1 MGLLLP
7 LLILTLAVV
16 PACLPSALTPPKRTP
31 EWKRF
36 LAQFTQ
42 VFLLLLIA
50 CGVLSVVA
58 YLLNK
63 DQTNLYLAAVLFVVV
78 FLTAYMQFHE
88 EGKALAVMDS
98 FSKMLAS
105 ECRVVRS
112 GREETLPTDQ
122 LVPGDVVKVQNGDR
136 IPADLVLLAC
146 RGLKA
151 ECSSLTGESLPV
163 NCNTAVSPE
172 KAPYFECKNVAFNT
186 SLCFDGTALGVVIR
200 TGDYTGIGTIA
211 KLASDTVVRPSTLQ
225 KEVGSF
231 VKLVAIVAITM
242 ASVCFVA
249 AVFIQGATTADEVI
263 QVFVNGFLV
272 IIVANV
278 PQGLPATVTS
288 LLSLAARNMAKR
300 SVLVKRID
308 CVETLGST
316 SVICSDKTGTTRKGL
331 KCSSYL
337 FPSPP
342 HGSHPPSSFVHNGC
356 ERQAP

>member
-1 MGLLLP
+1 
-7 LLILTLAVV
+7 
-16 PACLPSALTPPKRTP
+16 
-31 EWKRF
+31 
-36 LAQFTQ
+36 
-42 VFLLLLIA
+42 
-50 CGVLSVVA
+50 
-58 YLLNK
+58 
-63 DQTNLYLAAVLFVVV
+63 
-78 FLTAYMQFHE
+78 MQFHE

-105 ECRVVRS
+105 DCRVVRS
-112 GREETLPTDQ
+112 GRELTLPTDQ
-122 LVPGDVVKVQNGDR
+122 LVPGDVVKIQNGDR
-136 IPADLVLLAC
+136 VPADVVLLVC

-163 NCNTAVSPE
+163 SCNTAVSPD

-225 KEVGSF
+225 KEVGNF
-231 VKLVAIVAITM
+231 VKFVAIVAISM
-242 ASVCFVA
+242 ATVAFVA
-249 AVFIQGATTADEVI
+249 AVFIQGATGADEII

-316 SVICSDKTGTTRKGL
+316 SVICSDKTGKPDDDKVEEQEKGVVAR
-331 KCSSYL
+331 
-337 FPSPP
+337 
-342 HGSHPPSSFVHNGC
+342 GSVRLCRGQSPSSRC
-356 ERQAP
+356 AAALLSPMRPLLLLLLLLPPLLQRQVP